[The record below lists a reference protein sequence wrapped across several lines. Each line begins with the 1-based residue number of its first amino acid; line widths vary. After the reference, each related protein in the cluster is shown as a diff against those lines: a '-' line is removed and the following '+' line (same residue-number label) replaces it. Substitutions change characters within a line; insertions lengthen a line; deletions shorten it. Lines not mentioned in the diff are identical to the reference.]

1 MRTARGSAAAA
12 LAVAAAL
19 ASTAGAPAPRHH
31 PSPTRLH
38 VAPWGDDHGPGTLDR
53 PFATPAR
60 AQRAVRAIAPRMTS
74 EHSARHDVFHLRQM
88 TIAEHFVPELRHEGP
103 YPGAWP
109 PAPDC
114 GDPQHLHFTSNTLL
128 TPTAP
133 CPAHPACTTI
143 TATAGPRPPYRRGLG
158 LGPR

>member
-1 MRTARGSAAAA
+1 MT

-19 ASTAGAPAPRHH
+19 ASTAGTPAPHH
-31 PSPTRLH
+31 PSPIRLY
-38 VAPWGDDHGPGTLDR
+38 VAPWGDDHGPGTLDH

-60 AQRAVRAIAPRMTS
+60 AQRAVRAVGCS
-74 EHSARHDVFHLRQM
+74 ENWGNRPVRNIRCTGNYWDDKVPAWLARR
-88 TIAEHFVPELRHEGP
+88 P

-128 TPTAP
+128 TPTTP
-133 CPAHPACTTI
+133 CPAHPTCAAI
-143 TATAGPRPPYRRGLG
+143 TAEAGPRWPYRGRLG